1 MFDKA
6 VESGNAF
13 GYNGQEEKAC
23 NLSRYEKIYW
33 TKSFFY
39 WKMHI
44 YRIWNFYENMWEY
57 TNKVKDHFFNPR
69 NVGEV
74 ETPDGVGEVG
84 SLACGDAL
92 KLTFKLDANGRI
104 TDARFKT
111 FGCASAIAT
120 SSVLTEIIKGM
131 TIDEAAKVTNKDIA
145 DYLGGL
151 PEQKMHCS
159 VMGREALEA
168 AIENYRTGGKKKHE
182 IEGNIVCTC
191 FGVTDKEI
199 EKVITENKLTSV
211 EEVTNYCKAGGGCG
225 GCQSEI
231 EKIIEKIQGEKIKT
245 VLATAAPKTG
255 KLTNIQKIQLI
266 QQTINEQIRPALRA
280 HGGNI
285 ELIDVEGNKVIV
297 AFRGMC
303 DQCKL
308 TEFTMKDVVEAKL
321 REFVTEELFVEEDT
335 DSANQPHNHRE

>member
-1 MFDKA
+1 
-6 VESGNAF
+6 
-13 GYNGQEEKAC
+13 
-23 NLSRYEKIYW
+23 
-33 TKSFFY
+33 
-39 WKMHI
+39 
-44 YRIWNFYENMWEY
+44 MWEY
-57 TNKVKDHFFNPR
+57 TDKLKDHFFNPR
-69 NVGEV
+69 NVGEI
-74 ETPDGVGEVG
+74 EDPDGVGEVG

-92 KLTFKLDANGRI
+92 KLMFKLDANGRI
-104 TDARFKT
+104 TDAKFKT

-120 SSVLTEIIKGM
+120 SSVLTEMIKGL
-131 TIDEAAKVTNKDIA
+131 TLEEATKVTNKDIA
-145 DYLGGL
+145 EHLGGL

-168 AIENYRTGGKKKHE
+168 AIENYQSGGKKKHE
-182 IEGNIVCTC
+182 LEGNVICTC

-199 EKVITENKLTSV
+199 ERVIRENNLTTV

-231 EKIIEKIQGEKIKT
+231 EKMIEKIQPDEIKQAPVT
-245 VLATAAPKTG
+245 VARRAG

-285 ELIDVEGNKVIV
+285 ELIDVEGNKVVV

-303 DQCKL
+303 AQCRL
-308 TEFTMKDVVEAKL
+308 AELTMKDVVEAKL
-321 REFVTEELFVEEDT
+321 KEFVSEQLFVEEDKE
-335 DSANQPHNHRE
+335 SASQPHNHRT

>member
-1 MFDKA
+1 
-6 VESGNAF
+6 
-13 GYNGQEEKAC
+13 
-23 NLSRYEKIYW
+23 
-33 TKSFFY
+33 
-39 WKMHI
+39 
-44 YRIWNFYENMWEY
+44 MWEY
-57 TNKVKDHFFNPR
+57 TDKLKDHFFKPR
-69 NVGEV
+69 NVGEI
-74 ETPDGVGEVG
+74 EEPDGVGEVG

-92 KLTFKLDANGRI
+92 KLTFKLDDNGRI
-104 TDARFKT
+104 TDAKFKT

-120 SSVLTEIIKGM
+120 SSVLTEMIKGL
-131 TIDEAAKVTNKDIA
+131 TLDEAAEVTNKDIA

-168 AIENYRTGGKKKHE
+168 AIENYKSGGKKKHE
-182 IEGNIVCTC
+182 LEGNVICTC

-199 EKVITENKLTSV
+199 ERVIRENNLTTV

-225 GCQSEI
+225 GCHGEI
-231 EKIIEKIQGEKIKT
+231 EKMIEKIQPVEIKQAPVT
-245 VLATAAPKTG
+245 VARRAG

-285 ELIDVEGNKVIV
+285 ELIDVEGNKVVV

-303 DQCKL
+303 AQCRL
-308 TEFTMKDVVEAKL
+308 ADFTMKDVVEAKL
-321 REFVTEELFVEEDT
+321 KEFVSEQLFVEEDKE
-335 DSANQPHNHRE
+335 SASQPHNHRE